1 MGVYVYCIV
10 RTERTPPPQATGIAD
25 AAVEAAAAGAIG
37 CWLSRHEERPAVSAA
52 AVQQHDQVVRA
63 AMSREHTPVPV
74 RFGQWFADT
83 DEACTAIAA
92 DAARWQE
99 LLARFEGAVEYGV
112 RVARRQTGEAAR
124 DVRPAA
130 VGTGTA
136 YMTALARREAD
147 VAQRWRD
154 GQTVAAWILDRL
166 GPVARE
172 SRMERSEAGAGL
184 VNLAVL
190 VAWPDADAYH
200 TVVQGARA
208 ARVDLLFLASGP
220 WPPYSFVS

>member
-1 MGVYVYCIV
+1 M
-10 RTERTPPPQATGIAD
+10 
-25 AAVEAAAAGAIG
+25 
-37 CWLSRHEERPAVSAA
+37 SAA
-52 AVQQHDQVVRA
+52 AVQQHDRVVRA